1 MSRPRKERIFAH
13 EQNTGACQI
22 PRDRSVGGDYIPQF
36 VSFRGAGK
44 GEWGARSQAGHRAAE
59 KCPKQKSE
67 LNESGHAE
75 KS

>member
-1 MSRPRKERIFAH
+1 MSRPRKERILRMSKTPALVKSH
-13 EQNTGACQI
+13 ATGPWAETI
-22 PRDRSVGGDYIPQF
+22 FRSSCRSAEPA
-36 VSFRGAGK
+36 R
-44 GEWGARSQAGHRAAE
+44 ENGARSQAGHRAAE